1 MLKTTKHISL
11 DIVKINPDKKEGLYT
26 VKSKDISKFY
36 ISQQII
42 DEDFTKSYEQA
53 KSLRRE
59 SDKEEIATKESSKN
73 EDSTSS
79 SDKNKTKDTIQD
91 YYKQNFEDQ
100 QIEEVSITRRNIE
113 ESSEEED
120 DFTFTHSIMPE
131 DLKAIRKI
139 GSGTFA
145 NVYLC
150 KSKKTG
156 EKFALKVIDKKKLK
170 TKNLVRYAI
179 TEKQILLNVKS
190 GFIVSLKLSFQT
202 KSHCYLLMDYC
213 PGGDIW
219 TYLDE
224 ESSFDEDK
232 ARFYLW
238 EIIAAIHALHMKGI
252 IHRDLKPNNIMLDKE
267 GHIKLIDFNLWK
279 TGIVT
284 SLQRT
289 KSFWGTPAYMPP
301 EMLSS
306 QRYGKTLDWY
316 LVGVILYEMIVGIP
330 PFFEAN
336 ITKVRKNILTGTL
349 KFPTQCS
356 DECKDLLRRL
366 LWRLVKSLISKLL
379 IYFFLLCYFRD
390 PSRRLGNKNSFTK
403 ETGAKDILS
412 HPWFKGVT
420 LEEIESKLLVPNK
433 PYLMKQE
440 KDFLCSISEKEKR
453 HIKAFNSNLKGQLKV
468 NILLTILYF
477 TN

>member
-11 DIVKINPDKKEGLYT
+11 DIVKINPHKKEGLYT
-26 VKSKDISKFY
+26 VKSKDISKFW
-36 ISQQII
+36 ISQEII

-79 SDKNKTKDTIQD
+79 SDKNKNKDTIQD

-100 QIEEVSITRRNIE
+100 QIDEVPITRRNIE

-336 ITKVRKNILTGTL
+336 ITQVRKNILTGTL
-349 KFPTQCS
+349 KFPTKCS

-366 LWRLVKSLISKLL
+366 LWR
-379 IYFFLLCYFRD
+379 
-390 PSRRLGNKNSFTK
+390 
-403 ETGAKDILS
+403 
-412 HPWFKGVT
+412 
-420 LEEIESKLLVPNK
+420 
-433 PYLMKQE
+433 
-440 KDFLCSISEKEKR
+440 
-453 HIKAFNSNLKGQLKV
+453 
-468 NILLTILYF
+468 
-477 TN
+477 